1 MNKLIHTYNND
12 NANNNNNN
20 NNNNMY
26 LNERLKLFNLE
37 IKAYSIY

>member
-12 NANNNNNN
+12 NGNNNNNN
-20 NNNNMY
+20 SNNMY